1 MLRVV
6 MMPDPR
12 SADHDHELA
21 SYVRRARIALVLIG
35 ILYAW
40 TAYGNYHHLRPWRDG
55 SMFVNQPTGE
65 LGRLIDLAYFI
76 VVFTGIASVA
86 NLVLAAIGGR
96 RTTLAIG
103 AALGVFAVY
112 TALRLYQTDGR
123 YLSTWQWW
131 VTALALGI
139 GVQAAYKANQLR
151 RSRQLA
157 NARVVA

>member
-1 MLRVV
+1 
-6 MMPDPR
+6 MPDPR
-12 SADHDHELA
+12 SADHDLEHELA

-35 ILYAW
+35 VLYAW
-40 TAYGNYHHLRPWRDG
+40 VAYGNYDHLRPWRDG
-55 SMFVNQPTGE
+55 TMFANEPTGE
-65 LGRLIDLAYFI
+65 IKRLIDLAYFL
-76 VVFTGIASVA
+76 VVFTGVASVA

-103 AALGVFAVY
+103 AAAGVFATY

-139 GVQAAYKANQLR
+139 GVQAAYKANRLR

>member
-1 MLRVV
+1 VASLD
-6 MMPDPR
+6 DPGPG
-12 SADHDHELA
+12 SAAHEHELA

-40 TAYGNYHHLRPWRDG
+40 SAYGNYVHLRPWRDG
-55 SMFVNQPTGE
+55 SMFANEPTGE
-65 LGRLIDLAYFI
+65 IKRLIDVAYFL
-76 VVFTGIASVA
+76 VVFTGVGSVA
-86 NLVLAAIGGR
+86 NLVLAAIAAR
-96 RTTLAIG
+96 KTTLAIG
-103 AALGVFAVY
+103 AASGVFAIY

-131 VTALALGI
+131 VTALALGL

-157 NARVVA
+157 SARVVA